1 MSTYLTYLTLYAE
14 STGWQ
19 YAIVTG
25 DMGEMNT
32 CIEILRSDCTLG

>member
-1 MSTYLTYLTLYAE
+1 MSTYLTYLTLYPE

-32 CIEILRSDCTLG
+32 CIEILMSAQ